1 MDSFRIK
8 LAAYFVLLS
17 LLPVVAAFWG
27 FSSLAEHDETR
38 RVETRLEA
46 ELPTL
51 LVLYQE
57 QVLNAQATATE
68 LAGRSD
74 LQRLLERGSRR
85 ELARLLAG
93 HKHVEIIL
101 PNGTRVGWP
110 RPALAVRRSARV
122 VTGQGLAK
130 KVFNLADPAF
140 CKVAAETSLRMMSVR
155 KVVNRNVKWNPAVR

>member
-122 VTGQGLAK
+122 VTGQGLAGT
-130 KVFNLADPAF
+130 VVSFLPLDEQLA
-140 CKVAAETSLRMMSVR
+140 
-155 KVVNRNVKWNPAVR
+155 